1 MRARRVGDVEI
12 GGLRVEGEGEKSGAR
27 VRAIGFLVNKR

>member
-12 GGLRVEGEGEKSGAR
+12 GGLRVEGEGEKSGVR
-27 VRAIGFLVNKR
+27 VRAIGFLVKKR